1 MRDMTDDVLAGR
13 RMSSFTSA
21 LSAGSSTTGG
31 WTMLVFP
38 ALAFSEGAVHL
49 WTIVS
54 LVLGAWF
61 TWTVLA
67 ARLRR
72 YTIATESLT
81 LPDFLEKRFGDR
93 TGVLRALTAV
103 LTIFF
108 IMLYINSGLIAGAKL
123 METVFGA
130 THNQGALI
138 TLLAVASYTFI
149 GGFMAVSRTDVFQ
162 ALVMLVSFLI
172 LPLILITNTA
182 EPFLG
187 LGNGG
192 FLNPLTDA
200 DGDGIGVAFLLSTAG
215 WGLGSFGS
223 QRILQRFMAIE
234 SEDKIN
240 RSRNIGTVWIV
251 RIRHHPA
258 GFRREPC
265 FVRMGRH
272 GSGFWPGDHPCPLLA
287 SFQPLGGRGLDSH
300 CSDLASRRRYH
311 CAV

>member
-1 MRDMTDDVLAGR
+1 
-13 RMSSFTSA
+13 
-21 LSAGSSTTGG
+21 
-31 WTMLVFP
+31 
-38 ALAFSEGAVHL
+38 
-49 WTIVS
+49 
-54 LVLGAWF
+54 
-61 TWTVLA
+61 
-67 ARLRR
+67 
-72 YTIATESLT
+72 
-81 LPDFLEKRFGDR
+81 
-93 TGVLRALTAV
+93 
-103 LTIFF
+103 
-108 IMLYINSGLIAGAKL
+108 

-182 EPFLG
+182 EPFQG
-187 LGNGG
+187 LGSGG

-200 DGDGIGVAFLLSTAG
+200 DSDGIGVVFLLSTAG

-251 RIRHHPA
+251 LIFA
-258 GFRREPC
+258 F
-265 FVRMGRH
+265 
-272 GSGFWPGDHPCPLLA
+272 GS
-287 SFQPLGGRGLDSH
+287 
-300 CSDLASRRRYH
+300 CSDSRILRLRGG
-311 CAV
+311 